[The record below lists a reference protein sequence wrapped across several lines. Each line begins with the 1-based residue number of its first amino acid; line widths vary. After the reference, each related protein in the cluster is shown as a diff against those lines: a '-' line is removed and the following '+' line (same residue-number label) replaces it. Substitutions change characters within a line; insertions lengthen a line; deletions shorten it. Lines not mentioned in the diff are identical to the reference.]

1 MFLYVQGLEPLKNL
15 KILDVSNNRISKV
28 EGLDSQ
34 TQLEDLWLNDNGEWE
49 GDQFRTGTQH
59 L

>member
-34 TQLEDLWLNDNGEWE
+34 TQLEDLWLNDNGESE